1 MCYTCLKMNKNDDRK
16 SAIKKLRTLVFST
29 KQEAGAFRRTID
41 EKFSCAILPNSVE
54 CSEQK
59 FAEIPCDVLVP
70 EIYSLNKI
78 MIYIHGG
85 CFVGGSKK
93 AWRSFCASL
102 AAATSCR
109 IVVPEFRLAPE
120 NPHPAALEDLQ
131 NVFRTVFTE
140 EQVACSLNSEEE
152 QALPEIIIAADGSG
166 ASQAM
171 ALILSLRERYRNCIK
186 QVILFSPWL
195 NFSEDSQIIKNKKL
209 HDEIL
214 SSDCLRRSSE
224 IYTNGENLE
233 SPLVSP
239 MSIPAESLKNF
250 PPIFIQIGSREILL
264 EDAKEFQKIIS
275 ESGGICQLDVWD
287 DMIFMFQMAD
297 EFLAESHL
305 AVERVGKLVRLKD
318 EDSDEQTSSHATT
331 LENRAKINF

>member
-1 MCYTCLKMNKNDDRK
+1 MNKNDDKK
-16 SAIKKLRTLVFST
+16 SAIKKLRSLAFST
-29 KQEAGAFRRTID
+29 KQEVEIFRRTID

-54 CSEQK
+54 CNEQK
-59 FAEIPCDVLVP
+59 FAEIPCDMLVP

-120 NPHPAALEDLQ
+120 NAHPAALEDLQ
-131 NVFRTVFTE
+131 NVFRAVFTE
-140 EQVACSLNSEEE
+140 EQIACSLNSEKE

-195 NFSEDSQIIKNKKL
+195 NFSANSQIIKNRKSR
-209 HDEIL
+209 DEIL
-214 SSDCLRRSSE
+214 ASECLKRSSE
-224 IYTNGENLE
+224 IYANGENLE

-239 MSIPAESLKNF
+239 MFISPESLKNF
-250 PPIFIQIGSREILL
+250 PPVFIQIGSREILL

-275 ESGGICQLDVWD
+275 EAGGVCQLDIWD

-305 AVERVGKLVRLKD
+305 AVERVGRLVRLQTENPD
-318 EDSDEQTSSHATT
+318 EDTLKHAPI
-331 LENRAKINF
+331 LDDDAKRKS

>member
-1 MCYTCLKMNKNDDRK
+1 MNKNDDKK
-16 SAIKKLRTLVFST
+16 SAIKKLRSLAFST
-29 KQEAGAFRRTID
+29 KQEVETFRHTID
-41 EKFSCAILPNSVE
+41 EKFSCAILPNHVE
-54 CSEQK
+54 CNEQK
-59 FAEIPCDVLVP
+59 FAEIPCDTLVP
-70 EIYSLNKI
+70 EVYSLNKI
-78 MIYIHGG
+78 MIYVHGG

-93 AWRSFCASL
+93 AWRPFCASL

-120 NPHPAALEDLQ
+120 NIHPAALEDLQ
-131 NVFRTVFTE
+131 NVFRAVFTE
-140 EQVACSLNSEEE
+140 EQIACSLNSEGEYR
-152 QALPEIIIAADGSG
+152 ALPEIIIAADGSG

-195 NFSEDSQIIKNKKL
+195 NLSADSQIIKNKKS

-214 SSDCLRRSSE
+214 TGDCLRRSSE

-239 MSIPAESLKNF
+239 MFIPAESLKNF
-250 PPIFIQIGSREILL
+250 PPVFIQIGSREILL

-275 ESGGICQLDVWD
+275 DAGGICELDVWN

-297 EFLAESHL
+297 EFFAESHL
-305 AVERVGKLVRLKD
+305 AVERVGQLIRMEAEVPD
-318 EDSDEQTSSHATT
+318 ELT
-331 LENRAKINF
+331 LNRAPILEEGIKGES

>member
-1 MCYTCLKMNKNDDRK
+1 MCYTYFRMNKNDDKK
-16 SAIKKLRTLVFST
+16 SAIKKLRSLAFST
-29 KQEAGAFRRTID
+29 KQEVESFRRTID
-41 EKFSCAILPNSVE
+41 EKFHCAILPNHVE
-54 CSEQK
+54 CNEQK
-59 FAEIPCDVLVP
+59 IADILCDTLVP
-70 EIYSLNKI
+70 EVYSLNKI
-78 MIYIHGG
+78 MIYVHGG
-85 CFVGGSKK
+85 CFVGGSKN

-120 NPHPAALEDLQ
+120 NAHPAALEDLQ

-140 EQVACSLNSEEE
+140 EQIACSLNSEEA

-195 NFSEDSQIIKNKKL
+195 NLSADSKIIKNRKSR
-209 HDEIL
+209 DEIL
-214 SSDCLRRSSE
+214 TGDCLRRSAE

-239 MSIPAESLKNF
+239 MFISQESLKNF
-250 PPIFIQIGSREILL
+250 PPVFIQIGSREILL
-264 EDAKEFQKIIS
+264 EDAKEFQKILS
-275 ESGGICQLDVWD
+275 EAGGVCQLDVWD

-297 EFLAESHL
+297 EFFAESHL
-305 AVERVGKLVRLKD
+305 AVERVGRLVRLQTEIPD
-318 EDSDEQTSSHATT
+318 EDTLNCAPT
-331 LENRAKINF
+331 LEYGIKGES

>member
-1 MCYTCLKMNKNDDRK
+1 MNKNDNRK
-16 SAIKKLRTLVFST
+16 AAIKKLRTLVFST
-29 KQEAGAFRRTID
+29 KQDAESFRRTID
-41 EKFSCAILPNSVE
+41 EQFSCAILPNCVE
-54 CSEQK
+54 CNEQK
-59 FAEIPCDVLVP
+59 MAEIPCDMLVP
-70 EIYSLNKI
+70 ELYSLNKI

-120 NPHPAALEDLQ
+120 NAHPAALEDLQ
-131 NVFRTVFTE
+131 NVFRAVFTE
-140 EQVACSLNSEEE
+140 EQIACSLNSEED

-195 NFSEDSQIIKNKKL
+195 NFSEHSQIIKNKKSR
-209 HDEIL
+209 DEIL
-214 SSDCLRRSSE
+214 TGECLRRSAE

-239 MSIPAESLKNF
+239 LSIPAESLNNF
-250 PPIFIQIGSREILL
+250 PPVFIQIGSREILL
-264 EDAKEFQKIIS
+264 DDAKEFQKMIS
-275 ESGGICQLDVWD
+275 EAGGVCQLDVWD

-305 AVERVGKLVRLKD
+305 AVERAGQLVRLKT
-318 EDSDEQTSSHATT
+318 DSADEQDAKNAERAPISERH
-331 LENRAKINF
+331 AKIKF